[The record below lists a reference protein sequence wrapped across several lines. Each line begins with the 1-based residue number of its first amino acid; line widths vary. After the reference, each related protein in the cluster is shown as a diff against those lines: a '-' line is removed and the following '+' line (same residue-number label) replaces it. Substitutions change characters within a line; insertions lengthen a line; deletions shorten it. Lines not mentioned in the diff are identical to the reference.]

1 MIVLDRLLEIF
12 SGVLPSAVTLLQVA
26 GVTTV
31 VTAGT
36 LSFTLP
42 AVGYSTT
49 ATTGLAAPA
58 IVTWAC
64 ILSLLLGGLFLLF
77 APFLATTLLFFCRRA
92 LVASARGT
100 GRRGGVAEACK

>member
-64 ILSLLLGGLFLLF
+64 LLLEGLVLLF
-77 APFLATTLLFFCRRA
+77 APFF
-92 LVASARGT
+92 SAVGP
-100 GRRGGVAEACK
+100 